1 MAKVKDILNSVRNPF
16 NDPVVKTNTML
27 TSTIDALSGNNEL
40 ARTIISDGSVDQPR
54 KARMK
59 GADNDVIES
68 LAKMQIGGFCDFNT
82 KMGEFMERLMR
93 INLNEHNITLDETGF
108 DAHRFG
114 ESDSLNYDITKSYSY
129 TKNNNYIEDFVKQ
142 VKKDEANGIDATQK
156 IAADGVYMKTT
167 NMYPDD
173 ITGAGSG
180 DFRSYEKWAVK
191 NKNSIL
197 YKTKQLFR
205 QKKINT
211 IISKFG
217 TNADGLSNDILYKGS
232 NRTAYGE
239 SHGRNLLTKDAENG
253 GGNYNINGY
262 NNPYCRV
269 WTHHYKYDRLNKTIR
284 PLSGDGTLGNFHMWG
299 NGFETFIPE
308 AYDTETQKNVSIMQG
323 HATSVGNGRL
333 IYAVNGDKNKL
344 VDMGAEEANYANN
357 RTYDY
362 GWKGDPNLGW
372 RYSVLD
378 TSKGGDGLLK
388 ITPKFSKGNTE
399 SNIHAKDC
407 MFSIEN
413 LAWKGY
419 DPYSFENALSWEQRG
434 PLGGRIMWFPPY
446 GIEFN
451 ESTNVNWSRNSF
463 IGRGEDVYTYV
474 NTQRTGNL
482 SFLMVVDHPSI
493 IDYATWNTNAPQP
506 SETDMLRFFAGCDDG
521 DGSDSLTAYVQPTPL
536 TDEGV
541 NVNGDKEIHKPV
553 NEEAPQPGDKGAD
566 TDKTNITV
574 KVMAFFPNN
583 YSGAYDDWAYTF
595 GYLLMGEN
603 TWTSFQPITEG
614 DNYQYISFSQFKEVG
629 VEAWDWKDG
638 KRIDTGRR
646 LKVDFKDVFFNGKF
660 ELFENAYEI
669 KDESGNWVTRLLTE
683 GKDKGKPFHYLKEGK
698 YQCGYECNTKNEGL
712 TYLDINGICKSAN
725 TPPIDMPC
733 SNVIYAYRLP
743 FNDAFNQFVK
753 DGKKG
758 VIWRYRVDGQYVKE
772 TDTKN
777 TYAQRIPDK
786 NGKNVQ
792 PNDNYKDLTNFKL
805 NLNASSWTETF
816 GGKSQS
822 GSSAVTGATGSTI
835 SGSSGDGY
843 VNEQDRDAAFWEK
856 YTDDNK
862 IDLSTLDGIKSFL
875 IDENQKFESGKKY
888 KFLADSGN
896 STDVAEITLKN
907 RVCEDFNDIRKFGKT
922 AVLGNFGYVQ
932 VLPTIRKEETLNQ
945 IKANIMSL
953 DLSETDTT
961 NDPNKWKKYSSDR
974 FDEKSSKDMNY
985 KTAINDIKTSYDDNC
1000 KVEIGEKQKSGDD
1013 IFYAVKF
1020 NDDEYRIFVDKDDNV
1035 KVVHKM
1041 LSESNVLKSYPYE
1054 FCAISFYVKMHDPI
1068 NFAKEKYVYLKTENN
1083 VTDENT
1089 NGRSLRNVDW
1099 DGIAQKMSSYIP
1111 DVDSYLDID
1120 YNEEWEQGIK
1130 DMLRSQYNKTNKT
1143 TEEGQSTKEEII
1155 YLSLNDFVAAMD
1167 KGLFKSEEATNNRYP
1182 GKKATVTLPGG
1193 KVVEQDL
1200 NGALSTVTKV
1210 ETQLN
1215 KNNYFYN
1222 RSENKIGVKKAW
1234 ELFTDG
1240 KLVSVDCTGY
1250 SNSHGIQ
1257 TTGSKSNNPH
1267 LATMRAT
1274 RLGELIEARFGVKA
1288 NISSESAKAVTGQ
1301 DHNSKEAK
1309 LWRSAVATLK
1319 FEVAKKDDVH
1329 SSQTKMDEDDLPLLT
1344 WEQVE
1349 AEMAKD
1355 QSTPT
1360 TENTETPQSGSK
1372 LMLSKG
1378 GDTNRDTCSVLE
1390 WPLGKWIN
1398 RSDTGGKMFGP
1409 YYIKK
1414 LDNLEAALQRITV
1427 FGGLYY
1433 RYQNA
1438 TTEVRFKK
1446 ADTLSNGCMI
1456 LKFDA
1461 RAKGMITTAGAC
1473 HEVNLRI
1480 DGTLVGK
1487 RYINY
1492 VSVRI
1497 KPGQSHGEYKE
1508 TFTTKPGANNRMVEE
1523 GKRELSKEVKK
1534 LFAMFDNS
1542 YMHYAPPSGKKNTE
1556 LWNQPL
1562 EGAWLQKKTNSSETN
1577 KPKTNTTETNIKNNS
1592 NKPDSGSGGGNNPD
1606 SGSGGGGSTGGATPE
1621 SPNNQKPDATPVS
1634 NTPNVDENKKLL
1646 DMQKRAARE
1655 AEWAAQKLRNMQM
1668 ARDSYR
1674 QEGNKIVKEDVLTRV
1689 SPNYMLRATREGKGD
1704 KNVLRY
1710 DQEYY
1715 FFKSLE
1721 KKDKIVYDKL
1731 MDKIKYFDPAFHSMT
1746 PEGFN
1751 ARLTFLNQCTRQ
1763 GNTISISDKNTTDAG
1778 AVDRSVKTANN
1789 LAFGRPPY
1797 CVLRLGDF
1805 YNQMIVINSINIDY
1819 SVSDGIQWDMNTEGI
1834 GMQPLLARVSISFN
1848 FIGGSDMAGPVRR
1861 LQNAMTF
1868 NYYANARYYDNR
1880 ADRMAYPANNNTL
1893 EMGAVEYNVDKNN
1906 SVAYV
1911 TAMRK

>member
-27 TSTIDALSGNNEL
+27 SSTIDALSGNNEL

-299 NGFETFIPE
+299 NGFEDKG
-308 AYDTETQKNVSIMQG
+308 ALQG
-323 HATSVGNGRL
+323 HYVGKGKPILN
-333 IYAVNGDKNKL
+333 IYKSEGTGKFGLNDIISEVTTVGYDKPVNGN
-344 VDMGAEEANYANN
+344 
-357 RTYDY
+357 
-362 GWKGDPNLGW
+362 WKGDPNLGW

-521 DGSDSLTAYVQPTPL
+521 DGSDSLTAYVQATPL

-541 NVNGDKEIHKPV
+541 NVNGDKEIHKPIK
-553 NEEAPQPGDKGAD
+553 EEAPQPGDKGAD

-595 GYLLMGEN
+595 GYLLLGKN
-603 TWTSFQPITEG
+603 TWTSFEQRYDGTNFI
-614 DNYQYISFSQFKEVG
+614 YIQNDSFKEICYK
-629 VEAWDWKDG
+629 DWNWNG
-638 KRIDTGRR
+638 NTRIETERT
-646 LKVDFKDVFFNGKF
+646 LEVDFKKVLLDGNY
-660 ELFENAYEI
+660 ELFANSMQK
-669 KDESGNWVTRLLTE
+669 KDENGNWVTIEWTE
-683 GKDKGKPFHYLKEGK
+683 AWGNR
-698 YQCGYECNTKNEGL
+698 GYECNLKSGL
-712 TYLDINGICKSAN
+712 TVNLEEHCKGTDNSE
-725 TPPIDMPC
+725 MPC
-733 SNVIYAYRLP
+733 DGMIYAYKTST
-743 FNDAFNQFVK
+743 FAAAYNQFIK
-753 DGKKG
+753 DKKKG
-758 VIWRYRVDGQYVKE
+758 VAWHYRVDGDYTE
-772 TDTKN
+772 NNESSN
-777 TYAQRIPDK
+777 TFHQRIPDP
-786 NGKNVQ
+786 NGKNIQ
-792 PNDNYKDLTNFKL
+792 PNENYKDKTNYKL

-822 GSSAVTGATGSTI
+822 GSGAVTGATGSTI
-835 SGSSGDGY
+835 SGSSESSSSGSDSSGDGY

-1000 KVEIGEKQKSGDD
+1000 KVEIGEKQKNGDD
-1013 IFYAVKF
+1013 IFYVVKF
-1020 NDDEYRIFVDKDDNV
+1020 NDDEHNDEYRIFVDKDDNV

-1054 FCAISFYVKMHDPI
+1054 FCVISFYVKMHDPI

-1099 DGIAQKMSSYIP
+1099 DGLAQKMSSYIP

-1143 TEEGQSTKEEII
+1143 TEEGQSTKEAII

-1329 SSQTKMDEDDLPLLT
+1329 SSQSKADEDDLPLLT

-1372 LMLSKG
+1372 LMLYKG

-1461 RAKGMITTAGAC
+1461 RAKGMISTAGAC
-1473 HEVNLRI
+1473 YEVNLRI

-1497 KPGQSHGEYKE
+1497 KPGQLYGEYKE

-1534 LFAMFDNS
+1534 LFAMFYNNS
-1542 YMHYAPPSGKKNTE
+1542 YMRYAPPSGKKNTE

-1562 EGAWLQKKTNSSETN
+1562 DGAWLQKKTN

-1592 NKPDSGSGGGNNPD
+1592 NKPDSGSGGGNNTD

>member
-1 MAKVKDILNSVRNPF
+1 M
-16 NDPVVKTNTML
+16 
-27 TSTIDALSGNNEL
+27 
-40 ARTIISDGSVDQPR
+40 
-54 KARMK
+54 
-59 GADNDVIES
+59 
-68 LAKMQIGGFCDFNT
+68 
-82 KMGEFMERLMR
+82 
-93 INLNEHNITLDETGF
+93 
-108 DAHRFG
+108 
-114 ESDSLNYDITKSYSY
+114 
-129 TKNNNYIEDFVKQ
+129 
-142 VKKDEANGIDATQK
+142 
-156 IAADGVYMKTT
+156 
-167 NMYPDD
+167 
-173 ITGAGSG
+173 
-180 DFRSYEKWAVK
+180 
-191 NKNSIL
+191 
-197 YKTKQLFR
+197 
-205 QKKINT
+205 
-211 IISKFG
+211 
-217 TNADGLSNDILYKGS
+217 
-232 NRTAYGE
+232 
-239 SHGRNLLTKDAENG
+239 
-253 GGNYNINGY
+253 
-262 NNPYCRV
+262 
-269 WTHHYKYDRLNKTIR
+269 
-284 PLSGDGTLGNFHMWG
+284 
-299 NGFETFIPE
+299 
-308 AYDTETQKNVSIMQG
+308 
-323 HATSVGNGRL
+323 
-333 IYAVNGDKNKL
+333 
-344 VDMGAEEANYANN
+344 
-357 RTYDY
+357 
-362 GWKGDPNLGW
+362 
-372 RYSVLD
+372 
-378 TSKGGDGLLK
+378 
-388 ITPKFSKGNTE
+388 
-399 SNIHAKDC
+399 
-407 MFSIEN
+407 
-413 LAWKGY
+413 
-419 DPYSFENALSWEQRG
+419 
-434 PLGGRIMWFPPY
+434 
-446 GIEFN
+446 
-451 ESTNVNWSRNSF
+451 
-463 IGRGEDVYTYV
+463 
-474 NTQRTGNL
+474 
-482 SFLMVVDHPSI
+482 
-493 IDYATWNTNAPQP
+493 
-506 SETDMLRFFAGCDDG
+506 
-521 DGSDSLTAYVQPTPL
+521 
-536 TDEGV
+536 
-541 NVNGDKEIHKPV
+541 
-553 NEEAPQPGDKGAD
+553 
-566 TDKTNITV
+566 
-574 KVMAFFPNN
+574 
-583 YSGAYDDWAYTF
+583 
-595 GYLLMGEN
+595 
-603 TWTSFQPITEG
+603 
-614 DNYQYISFSQFKEVG
+614 
-629 VEAWDWKDG
+629 
-638 KRIDTGRR
+638 
-646 LKVDFKDVFFNGKF
+646 FFNGKF

-835 SGSSGDGY
+835 SGS
-843 VNEQDRDAAFWEK
+843 
-856 YTDDNK
+856 
-862 IDLSTLDGIKSFL
+862 LSTLDGIKSFL

-1000 KVEIGEKQKSGDD
+1000 KVEIGEKQKNGDD
-1013 IFYAVKF
+1013 IFYVVKF
-1020 NDDEYRIFVDKDDNV
+1020 NDDEHNDEYRIFVDKDDNV

-1329 SSQTKMDEDDLPLLT
+1329 SSQSKADEDDLPLLT
-1344 WEQVE
+1344 WEQV
-1349 AEMAKD
+1349 
-1355 QSTPT
+1355 
-1360 TENTETPQSGSK
+1360 
-1372 LMLSKG
+1372 
-1378 GDTNRDTCSVLE
+1378 
-1390 WPLGKWIN
+1390 
-1398 RSDTGGKMFGP
+1398 
-1409 YYIKK
+1409 
-1414 LDNLEAALQRITV
+1414 
-1427 FGGLYY
+1427 
-1433 RYQNA
+1433 
-1438 TTEVRFKK
+1438 
-1446 ADTLSNGCMI
+1446 
-1456 LKFDA
+1456 
-1461 RAKGMITTAGAC
+1461 
-1473 HEVNLRI
+1473 
-1480 DGTLVGK
+1480 
-1487 RYINY
+1487 
-1492 VSVRI
+1492 
-1497 KPGQSHGEYKE
+1497 
-1508 TFTTKPGANNRMVEE
+1508 
-1523 GKRELSKEVKK
+1523 
-1534 LFAMFDNS
+1534 
-1542 YMHYAPPSGKKNTE
+1542 
-1556 LWNQPL
+1556 
-1562 EGAWLQKKTNSSETN
+1562 
-1577 KPKTNTTETNIKNNS
+1577 
-1592 NKPDSGSGGGNNPD
+1592 
-1606 SGSGGGGSTGGATPE
+1606 
-1621 SPNNQKPDATPVS
+1621 
-1634 NTPNVDENKKLL
+1634 
-1646 DMQKRAARE
+1646 
-1655 AEWAAQKLRNMQM
+1655 
-1668 ARDSYR
+1668 
-1674 QEGNKIVKEDVLTRV
+1674 
-1689 SPNYMLRATREGKGD
+1689 
-1704 KNVLRY
+1704 
-1710 DQEYY
+1710 
-1715 FFKSLE
+1715 
-1721 KKDKIVYDKL
+1721 
-1731 MDKIKYFDPAFHSMT
+1731 
-1746 PEGFN
+1746 
-1751 ARLTFLNQCTRQ
+1751 
-1763 GNTISISDKNTTDAG
+1763 
-1778 AVDRSVKTANN
+1778 
-1789 LAFGRPPY
+1789 
-1797 CVLRLGDF
+1797 
-1805 YNQMIVINSINIDY
+1805 
-1819 SVSDGIQWDMNTEGI
+1819 
-1834 GMQPLLARVSISFN
+1834 
-1848 FIGGSDMAGPVRR
+1848 
-1861 LQNAMTF
+1861 
-1868 NYYANARYYDNR
+1868 
-1880 ADRMAYPANNNTL
+1880 
-1893 EMGAVEYNVDKNN
+1893 
-1906 SVAYV
+1906 
-1911 TAMRK
+1911 